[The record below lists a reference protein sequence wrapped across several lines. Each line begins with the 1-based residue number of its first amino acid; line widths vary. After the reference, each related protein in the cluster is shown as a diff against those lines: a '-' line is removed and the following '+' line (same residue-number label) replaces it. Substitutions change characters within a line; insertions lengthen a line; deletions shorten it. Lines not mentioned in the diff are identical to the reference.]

1 MSLEK
6 RFTEHFSKIRG
17 YEEAIAFLHWDLRTG
32 APKKGMELRS
42 ESIGTLSAE
51 VFNLSTSDEF
61 GDLLSSLEAEQT
73 TLDPYIRR
81 SVEEA
86 RKEYDLSKKV
96 PPEEYKKFAILQSK
110 AESVWEIAKEQSD
123 FSIFLP
129 YLEDLISTTKKMIGY
144 WGEKNGSPYNT
155 LLDQYEPGMTTE
167 ILDEVFGKLRERI
180 VPLVQKIAASP
191 SKPETAFLYKHFA
204 KQAQQDFSRQMLEQL
219 GYDFEAGR
227 LDETVHPFMISINR
241 KDIRVT
247 TKYDENDFRT
257 AVFGTIHEGG
267 HAMYEQNLGEALA
280 GLPIETGASMGIHE
294 SQSLFCENFIGRNEH
309 FWQQNFNLLKEYAPK
324 QFADVELLDYVRAIN
339 ESKPSLIR
347 IEADELSYALHIM
360 VRYELEKGLFDGDIQ
375 VSDLPKLWND
385 KYEEYLGVRPSN
397 DAEGVLQDVHW
408 AGASFGYFPSYAL
421 GYMYAAQFKDA
432 MLKDLPNFDDLLAA
446 QDIQPI
452 REWLNENIHRYGAF
466 KKPLDILKEVTGE
479 GLNPD
484 HLAEYLE
491 EKYSKI
497 YQLHK

>member
-1 MSLEK
+1 VSLEK
-6 RFTEHFSKIRG
+6 QFTEHFSKIKG
-17 YEEAIAFLHWDLRTG
+17 YEEAIALLYWDLRTG
-32 APKKGMELRS
+32 APKKGVELRS

-61 GDLLSSLEAEQT
+61 GELLSSLEENQA

-96 PPEEYKKFAILQSK
+96 PPEEYKKFIILKSK
-110 AESVWEIAKEQSD
+110 AESVWETAKDASD
-123 FSIFLP
+123 FSMFLP
-129 YLEDLISTTKKMIGY
+129 YLEDLVSSTKKMIGY

-167 ILDEVFGKLRERI
+167 ILDEVFGKLRNRI

-191 SKPETAFLYKHFA
+191 NKPETAFLYEHFP
-204 KQAQQDFSRQMLEQL
+204 KEAQEDFSRQMLEQL

-241 KDIRVT
+241 QDIRVT
-247 TKYDENDFRT
+247 TKYDEGDFRN

-309 FWQQNFNLLKEYAPK
+309 FWQNNFNLLKEYAPK
-324 QFADVELLDYVRAIN
+324 QFADVELADYVRAIN

-360 VRYELEKGLFDGDIQ
+360 VRYELEKGLFDGDLQ
-375 VSDLPKLWND
+375 VRDLPQLWND

-432 MLKDLPNFDDLLAA
+432 MLKDLPNFDELLAERN
-446 QDIQPI
+446 IKPI
-452 REWLNENIHRYGAF
+452 REWLSKNIHHHGAF

-484 HLAEYLE
+484 HLADYLE
-491 EKYSKI
+491 AKYSKI
-497 YQLHK
+497 YQLDK